1 MIELSAEDF
10 RKKLAGYINPSQKH
24 DEVGDQSIK
33 HEAVFFLSILPT
45 LYGDELERM
54 KLWDR
59 ISSGVKT
66 SIQKSNGDIEEFISA
81 ILEHIKADPSK
92 VASNT
97 ELKDFLLISSA
108 RGKEWRD
115 SFIDVLE
122 KKLFVILVLAREKW
136 NNKKELNG
144 VVK

>member
-1 MIELSAEDF
+1 MTELSAEEF
-10 RKKLAGYINPSQKH
+10 RKKLAGYISPSQKN
-24 DEVGDQSIK
+24 DEVSEQSIK
-33 HEAVFFLSILPT
+33 HEAVSFLSILPT
-45 LYGDELERM
+45 LYGEELERM

-81 ILEHIKADPSK
+81 ILEHIKADSSK
-92 VASNT
+92 AASSV
-97 ELKDFLLISSA
+97 ELRDFLLIANS

-144 VVK
+144 GVR